1 MKLGRL
7 IKTGLAALSALAL
20 MVPTNMTIVEAQE
33 DTVEITFWYAFGD
46 AVEANNQA
54 LTERFNETVG
64 AENGVHVSAEFQG
77 NYEDIYS
84 KLQSAFVAGETP
96 HVSVVNSLGIVQFA
110 KNGMLQP
117 IGDYI
122 AQEDLDDF
130 YPGLLMNSYFENI
143 QYGLPFLRSTPIM
156 FYNTSLFEEYG
167 IDTNLETFDNV
178 LAAARALK
186 DNGIENGLSLL
197 PDQWHFDALIRQSGG
212 SILNEDL
219 TEAVFASPEVEGL
232 FQFLR
237 DGLEEEVFTFYP
249 TGTDQTT
256 AYSNN
261 QLGLWFQS
269 TGSLVNTIKIA
280 DEVDFDLATAFIPT
294 ATGDRN
300 VPTGGANIA
309 MIAGHSEE
317 ENEAAALF
325 MNFLTAPDQAAQSHI
340 NTGYLPT
347 RQSLAEHADV
357 VNLHTANPQYATA
370 LAQLD
375 YAGIEP
381 NAPGYAEVVT
391 ILSDM
396 ITELLT
402 TDEEFMPTLELYQA
416 EANAILEAN
425 R

>member
-1 MKLGRL
+1 MKLGKL
-7 IKTGLAALSALAL
+7 IRAGLATLSALSL
-20 MVPTNMTIVEAQE
+20 MLPANNLVAEAQE
-33 DTVEITFWYAFGD
+33 DPIEITFWYAFGD

-54 LTERFNETVG
+54 LTELFNETVG
-64 AENGVHVSAEFQG
+64 AENGIQVSAEYQG

-96 HVSVVNSLGIVQFA
+96 HVSVVNSLGLIQFA

-117 IGDYI
+117 IGDYM

-130 YPGLLMNSYFENI
+130 YPGLLLNSYFEEV
-143 QYGLPFLRSTPIM
+143 QYGLPYLRSTPIM
-156 FYNTSLFEEYG
+156 YYNASLFEEYG
-167 IDTNLETFDNV
+167 IEAKLDTFDDM
-178 LAAARALK
+178 LTAARALK
-186 DNGIENGLSLL
+186 ENGIDNGVAIL
-197 PDQWHFDALIRQSGG
+197 PNQWHFDAFMRQSGG
-212 SILNEDL
+212 AILNEDL
-219 TEAVFASPEVEGL
+219 TEAVFASEEVAGL

-237 DGLEEEVFTFYP
+237 DGLAEGVFTFYP
-249 TGTDQTT
+249 SGTDQTT

-261 QLGLWFQS
+261 QLGMWFES
-269 TGSLVNTIKIA
+269 TGSLVNTIKISE
-280 DEVDFDLATAFIPT
+280 EVGFEVATAFIPT
-294 ATGDRN
+294 AVEEGN

-309 MIAGHSEE
+309 MISGHSEE

-325 MNFLTAPDQAAQSHI
+325 MNFLTAPDQAAYSHI

-357 VNLHTANPQYATA
+357 VALHTETPQYATA

-391 ILSDM
+391 LIDDM
-396 ITELLT
+396 ITEVLT
-402 TDEEFMPTLELYQA
+402 TDVEIMPTLELYQE
-416 EANAILEAN
+416 EANAVLEAN